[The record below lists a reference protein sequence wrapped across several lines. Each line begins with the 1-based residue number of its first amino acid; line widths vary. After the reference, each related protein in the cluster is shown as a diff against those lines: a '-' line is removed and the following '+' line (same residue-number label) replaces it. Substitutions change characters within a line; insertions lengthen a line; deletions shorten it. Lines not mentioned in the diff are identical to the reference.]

1 MLPNIFWLMELQPG
15 QQHSSSVVKSPHLGL
30 LHRNKGEAGGTHS
43 ADEEEGGRLAS
54 VSSTS
59 EVWLSSLVDG
69 VGNVF
74 FQNDSRNYIGP
85 VCLAFC
91 LKCQHRGPMHRKVSA

>member
-1 MLPNIFWLMELQPG
+1 MLPNIFWLMELQAG

-69 VGNVF
+69 ERMESTILTRGGIGAA
-74 FQNDSRNYIGP
+74 QNKRARSLWG
-85 VCLAFC
+85 LAF
-91 LKCQHRGPMHRKVSA
+91 

>member
-1 MLPNIFWLMELQPG
+1 MELQAG
-15 QQHSSSVVKSPHLGL
+15 QQHSASVVKPPHLGL
-30 LHRNKGEAGGTHS
+30 LHRNKGETGGTHS

-91 LKCQHRGPMHRKVSA
+91 LKCLSTGGKCTGS